1 VKLAD
6 PSWCVPGVIDNVVC
20 GFAFDPLA
28 GEEAGE
34 PGRLTILS
42 ARIRPI
48 FSSSADSRGWPC
60 QSASR
65 GSSSRLER

>member
-42 ARIRPI
+42 ARISP
-48 FSSSADSRGWPC
+48 D
-60 QSASR
+60 
-65 GSSSRLER
+65 LL